1 MGYHPS
7 VFQTNLQHPE
17 ISSELQDPYVFARKR
32 GLPVNS
38 LDDYLALLDRIF
50 TEAKAGDCV
59 CLKSTLAYNR
69 TLRFENVP
77 KERAAVAFGRPRSEV
92 TPDQV
97 KDFEDFLMWHVTAMS
112 ARYEMPFQIHT
123 GDADLQ
129 CSNPMLLVNLIEAN
143 PHTKFE
149 LFHGGYPWTREYG
162 AIGNKYPQ
170 HVWLNCTWLPTFG
183 REVAVD
189 AFRQWLDV
197 VPSNR
202 LNWGGDD
209 ATVEG
214 IYGAAEMNRQCW
226 AEALAE
232 RVDRGDLDEPEAKRV
247 GKQILRDNALELYP
261 RFQGKLWKS
270 T

>member
-1 MGYHPS
+1 M
-7 VFQTNLQHPE
+7 
-17 ISSELQDPYVFARKR
+17 FAE
-32 GLPVNS
+32 
-38 LDDYLALLDRIF
+38 D
-50 TEAKAGDCV
+50 KAGDCI
-59 CLKSTLAYNR
+59 CLKCTLAYNR
-69 TLRFENVP
+69 TLHFENVP
-77 KERAAVAFGRPRSEV
+77 KERAAVAFGRPRSEL
-92 TPDQV
+92 TPEQV
-97 KDFEDFLMWHVTAMS
+97 KDFEDFIMWRVTEMS

-123 GDADLQ
+123 GDADLRY
-129 CSNPMLLVNLIEAN
+129 SNPTLLLNLIDAN

-149 LFHGGYPWTREYG
+149 LFHGGVPWTREYG
-162 AIGNKYPQ
+162 AMGNKYPR

-209 ATVEG
+209 LTAEG

-232 RVDRGDLDEPEAKRV
+232 RVDRGDLGEPEAKRI
-247 GKQILRDNALELYP
+247 GKQILRDNGLELYP
-261 RFQGKLWKS
+261 RFQEKLWKS
-270 T
+270 RRATK